1 MKWTEEGGM
10 NLEIKEENERDVGKK
25 KMEDGG

>member
-10 NLEIKEENERDVGKK
+10 NLEKKEENERDVGKK